1 MLKHSR
7 FWIVLF
13 LTPTVLLFLFLY
25 AYPMLT
31 ILGTSFTDWRL
42 ASEVSFVGFSQYRKM
57 LDHSA
62 FLSSLTNTV
71 VWLLLHWV
79 FYVGIALAVALSSAK
94 KGLLSSFVR
103 VVYLIPN
110 MIPLAALAFIFYLLF
125 SPSIGLINE
134 IIGAFVPGDF
144 LHNWYQHPTTAFLT
158 VTLSSL
164 LFGGILTLLIAAE
177 ISSISPEVFES
188 ARMDGAG
195 NVQTA
200 FYVTIPLLRNIIGV
214 CLILTTVHVLKM
226 FELVFLTT
234 NGGPGNLTM
243 NLPVMI
249 YRTAMFNNNFG
260 YSNAIAVVTIL
271 VGVASMLTISQIFRT
286 GKAN

>member
-94 KGLLSSFVR
+94 KGLVSSFVR